1 MGTKRISQLDTL
13 ADAVLTGEA
22 ILPVVISDPLI
33 PNRKAK
39 INQIFKGVGAGSQSQ
54 PGLCFDLDRDTGLYQ
69 DAYNELGIAF
79 GTSSMYYK
87 KQNNADGS
95 ATIRMI
101 AGDTTSS
108 NVNID
113 MRPQGSGKFLVNGPA
128 EFQDVNFFL
137 ADDQNPDKKAKFEI
151 SGVSTGAGIR
161 SFALPSTG
169 SFTSTTLVGNDTSQ
183 TLSNKTII
191 IQDGNLQIV
200 GSSNA
205 GKIALF
211 ETDSWEAPITHIYR
225 LPDYGTS
232 AGQSTLIDTITE
244 QNITNKNLIN
254 PSISNIE
261 SGDPENPTP
270 KVTFQSGDVTSNRIV
285 TFPDQSLTV
294 AGTEATQVF
303 KNKEYADPRFA
314 DGTDVTKRIQ
324 FDLSDISAT
333 TLLKFAFPAT
343 NLNVELNDINKVVTE
358 KAQQV
363 FENKSA
369 VEFQLIDSTND
380 QNKVNFALDNI
391 TGTKTIRFPN
401 SDATLLSTDNVGTLA
416 ISFGGSIA
424 APDFGGRLRLQNHF
438 AGLW

>member
-13 ADAVLTGEA
+13 ADGVLTGEA
-22 ILPVVISDPLI
+22 VLPVVISDPLI

-69 DAYNELGIAF
+69 DAYNELGLAF

-87 KQNNADGS
+87 KQDNADGS
-95 ATIRMI
+95 ATIRFI

-128 EFQDVNFFL
+128 EFQDTNFFL

-169 SFTSTTLVGNDTSQ
+169 SFTSTTLLGNDTAQ
-183 TLSNKTII
+183 TISNKTII

-200 GSSNA
+200 GSSNS

-211 ETDSWEAPITHIYR
+211 ETDSWEAPVTHIYR

-232 AGQSTLIDTITE
+232 ASQSTLIDTITE
-244 QNITNKNLIN
+244 QNISNKNLIN

-261 SGDPENPTP
+261 SGDPNNPTP
-270 KVTFQSGDVTSNRIV
+270 QVTFVSPDVTSDRIV
-285 TFPDQSLTV
+285 TWPDQSLTV
-294 AGTEATQVF
+294 AGTGATQTF
-303 KNKEYADPRFA
+303 TNKDYADPRFA
-314 DGTDVTKRIQ
+314 DGTDISKRIQ
-324 FDLSDISAT
+324 FDLSNQSGAT
-333 TLLKFAFPAT
+333 ILRYEFPST
-343 NLNVELNDINKVVTE
+343 NLNVPIADNNIVVTT
-358 KAQQV
+358 KATQV
-363 FENKSA
+363 LEGKSA
-369 VEFQLIDSTND
+369 KEFILIDSTND
-380 QNKVNFALDNI
+380 QNQVRLVIDNI
-391 TGTKTIRFPN
+391 TGTRSIKFPDA
-401 SDATLLSTDNVGTLA
+401 DATLLSTENVGTLGV
-416 ISFGGSIA
+416 SFGGPIS

-438 AGLW
+438 VGLW

>member
-13 ADAVLTGEA
+13 ADGVLTGEA

-69 DAYNELGIAF
+69 DSYNELDIAF

-87 KQNNADGS
+87 KQDNADGS
-95 ATIRMI
+95 ATIRLI

-128 EFQDVNFFL
+128 EFQDTNFFL

-191 IQDGNLQIV
+191 IQDGNFQIV
-200 GSSNA
+200 GSSNS

-211 ETDSWEAPITHIYR
+211 ETDSWEAPVTHIYR

-232 AGQSTLIDTITE
+232 ASQSTIIDTITE
-244 QNITNKNLIN
+244 QNISNKNLIN
-254 PSISNIE
+254 PSISNIA

-270 KVTFQSGDVTSNRIV
+270 KVTFLSGDLTSDRIV
-285 TFPDQSLTV
+285 TFPDQSLEV
-294 AGTEATQVF
+294 AGTEATQIF
-303 KNKEYADPRFA
+303 KNKDYADARFA
-314 DGTDVTKRIQ
+314 DATDVTKRIL
-324 FDLSDISAT
+324 FDLSALPGAT
-333 TLLKFAFPAT
+333 ILRYAFPHQL
-343 NLNVELNDINKVVTE
+343 LNVSLGNNNTLVTE
-358 KAQQV
+358 LAQQV
-363 FENKSA
+363 LDNKSIRSLKL
-369 VEFQLIDSTND
+369 VDEEND
-380 QNKVNFALDNI
+380 QNQIHFDLSNI
-391 TGTKTIRFPN
+391 EGTKSISFPN
-401 SDATLLSTDNVGTLA
+401 ASATLLSTENVGTLGV
-416 ISFGGSIA
+416 SFGGEIS
-424 APDFGGRLRLQNHF
+424 APDFGGRLRLTNHF
-438 AGLW
+438 FAGF

>member
-13 ADAVLTGEA
+13 ADGVLTGEA

-87 KQNNADGS
+87 KQDNADGS
-95 ATIRMI
+95 ATIRLI

-128 EFQDVNFFL
+128 EFQDTNFFL

-191 IQDGNLQIV
+191 IQDGNFQIV
-200 GSSNA
+200 GSSNS

-211 ETDSWEAPITHIYR
+211 ETDSWEAPVTHIYR

-232 AGQSTLIDTITE
+232 ASQSTIIDTITE
-244 QNITNKNLIN
+244 QNISNKNLIN
-254 PSISNIE
+254 PSISNIA

-270 KVTFQSGDVTSNRIV
+270 KVTFLSGDLTSDRIV
-285 TFPDQSLTV
+285 TFPDQSLEV
-294 AGTEATQVF
+294 AGTESTQIF
-303 KNKEYADPRFA
+303 KNKDYADARFA
-314 DGTDVTKRIQ
+314 DATDVTKRIL
-324 FDLSDISAT
+324 FDLSALPGAT
-333 TLLKFAFPAT
+333 ILRYAFPHQL
-343 NLNVELNDINKVVTE
+343 LNVSLGNNNTLVTE
-358 KAQQV
+358 VAQQV
-363 FENKSA
+363 LDNKSIRSLKL
-369 VEFQLIDSTND
+369 VDEEND
-380 QNKVNFALDNI
+380 QNQIHFDLSNI
-391 TGTKTIRFPN
+391 EGTKSISFPN
-401 SDATLLSTDNVGTLA
+401 STATLLSTENVGTLGV
-416 ISFGGSIA
+416 SFGGEIS
-424 APDFGGRLRLQNHF
+424 APDFGGRLRLTNHF
-438 AGLW
+438 FAGF